1 MTTSSPGRIPGPIGG
16 LTDRLGTPVLL
27 GYGFRPFFL
36 LAGLSAPALVLVW
49 LLVLATGGWPDT
61 AVPALSWHGHE
72 MLFGFVTAAVAG
84 FLLTAV
90 PSWTGSPALKGAGLG
105 ALVALW
111 LAGRV
116 VLAPWSGAPPAL
128 AAAVDL
134 AFLPALGVA
143 LALPLVRAGKIA
155 NTAFLLLLGLLT
167 TANLLFHLDWL
178 GVLAD
183 GARLGL
189 ALGIGVVL
197 MMVTVIGGRIL
208 PAFTRNALKARG
220 VTAEVTSRRCVERLT
235 LIATVAMI
243 PVDLILPSG
252 LLAGAVALVAAV
264 AHARRL
270 AGWQTRHTLGQ
281 PILWILHAGYA
292 WVPLALALKAAH
304 GLGGLVDG
312 TAWLHALTAG
322 GFATLILAVMSRAA
336 LGHTGRPLVASRV
349 TVASYALLL
358 LAAAL
363 RTLAPEL
370 PGGAYTPALHA
381 AGLAWVACF
390 AAFLWV
396 YAPVLTRPRADGQP
410 G

>member
-1 MTTSSPGRIPGPIGG
+1 METPVTTRTLGPAG
-16 LTDRLGTPVLL
+16 RLGTPVLL

-36 LAGLSAPALVLVW
+36 LAGLSAPALVLAW
-49 LLVLATGGWPDT
+49 LAVLATGGWPDT
-61 AVPALSWHGHE
+61 AMNPLSWHGHE
-72 MLFGFVTAAVAG
+72 MLFGFVAAAVAG

-90 PSWTGSPALKGAGLG
+90 PSWTGSPPLKGAPLG
-105 ALVALW
+105 GLVALW
-111 LAGRV
+111 LAGRAV
-116 VLAPWSGAPPAL
+116 VAPWTGAPPAL
-128 AAAVDL
+128 AAATDL

-143 LALPLVRAGKIA
+143 LALPLIRAGKIG
-155 NTAFLLLLGLLT
+155 NTAFLVLLGLLT
-167 TANLLFHLDWL
+167 TANLLFHLEWMGL
-178 GVLAD
+178 LAD
-183 GARLGL
+183 GARSGQS
-189 ALGIGVVL
+189 LGIGVVL
-197 MMVTVIGGRIL
+197 MMVAVIGGRIL

-220 VTAEVTSRRCVERLT
+220 VAAEVKTRSCVERLT
-235 LIATVAMI
+235 LASTVAMI
-243 PVDLILPSG
+243 PVDLILPGS

-264 AHARRL
+264 AHARRM

-281 PILWILHAGYA
+281 PVLWVLHAGYA

-304 GLGGLVDG
+304 GLAGLVEP

-322 GFATLILAVMSRAA
+322 GFATMILAVMTRAA
-336 LGHTGRPLVASRV
+336 LGHTGRPLAVSRV
-349 TVASYALLL
+349 TVLSYILLL

-381 AGLAWVACF
+381 AGLAWVAAF

-396 YAPVLTRPRADGQP
+396 YAPILCGPRADGQP

>member
-1 MTTSSPGRIPGPIGG
+1 MTTRTLSSSGW
-16 LTDRLGTPVLL
+16 LGTPMLL

-49 LLVLATGGWPDT
+49 LAVLATGGWPDT

-72 MLFGFVTAAVAG
+72 MLFGFVMAAVAG

-116 VLAPWSGAPPAL
+116 VVAPWSGVPPAV
-128 AAAVDL
+128 AAVIDL

-155 NTAFLLLLGLLT
+155 NTAFLVLLGLLT
-167 TANLLFHLDWL
+167 AANLLFHLEWL
-178 GVLAD
+178 GRLAD

-220 VTAEVTSRRCVERLT
+220 VTAEVTTRRCVERLT
-235 LIATVAMI
+235 LLSTVAMI
-243 PVDLILPSG
+243 PVDLILPGS

-304 GLGGLVDG
+304 GLAGLVDA

-336 LGHTGRPLVASRV
+336 LGHTGRPVVATRV

-358 LAAAL
+358 LAATL

-381 AGLAWVACF
+381 AGLAWVASF

-396 YAPVLTRPRADGQP
+396 YAPILTRPRADGQP

>member
-1 MTTSSPGRIPGPIGG
+1 MTTRTLGPAG
-16 LTDRLGTPVLL
+16 RLGTPVLL

-49 LLVLATGGWPDT
+49 LAVLAGGGWPDT
-61 AVPALSWHGHE
+61 AVSALSWHGHE
-72 MLFGFVTAAVAG
+72 MLFGFVAAAVAG

-90 PSWTGSPALKGAGLG
+90 PSWTGSPALRGAPLG

-111 LAGRV
+111 LAGRAA
-116 VLAPWSGAPPAL
+116 LAPWTGAPPAL
-128 AAAVDL
+128 AAALDL

-143 LALPLVRAGKIA
+143 LAVPLVRAGKIA
-155 NTAFLLLLGLLT
+155 NTAFLALLGLLT
-167 TANLLFHLDWL
+167 AANLLFHLEWL
-178 GVLAD
+178 GLLAD
-183 GARLGL
+183 GARLGQGL
-189 ALGIGVVL
+189 AVGVVL
-197 MMVTVIGGRIL
+197 MMVTAIGGRIL
-208 PAFTRNALKARG
+208 PAFTRNALRARG
-220 VTAEVTSRRCVERLT
+220 VTTDVTTRSRVERLT
-235 LIATVAMI
+235 LLSTAAMI
-243 PVDLILPSG
+243 PVDLILPG
-252 LLAGAVALVAAV
+252 GVAAGAVALVAAA
-264 AHARRL
+264 AHTRRMM
-270 AGWQTRHTLGQ
+270 GWQTRHTLGQ
-281 PILWILHAGYA
+281 PILWVLHAGYA

-304 GLGGLVDG
+304 GLAGLVDA

-322 GFATLILAVMSRAA
+322 GFATMILAVMSRAA
-336 LGHTGRPLVASRV
+336 LGHTGRPLMVSRV

-370 PGGAYTPALHA
+370 PGAAYTPALHA
-381 AGLAWVACF
+381 AGLAWVASF